1 MALDRSRTGAPVGDV
16 AVVRALSAMLLQIL
30 QADQSSEFA
39 TPIAPLTG
47 ASDGET
53 GRILLGRQWLKN
65 RTSPSRVVMIPISS
79 AFGPANTSSN
89 AFVDPATGQTQ
100 GAIVRKL
107 RRPLATDR
115 ATYEVHVWAQSL
127 PADQEND
134 IDATRYLA
142 HRVIQAAQLI
152 AMTSVRFDG
161 PGQWGPTALVQAG
174 LEFTFHLS
182 IDMPVLDSSVQ
193 FPPAPLTVVPSI
205 AISQGT

>member
-1 MALDRSRTGAPVGDV
+1 MGDV
-16 AVVRALSAMLLQIL
+16 AVIRALSAMLVQVL

-65 RTSPSRVVMIPISS
+65 RTAPSRVVMIPVSS
-79 AFGPANTSSN
+79 AFLPPNTSSN
-89 AFVDPATGQTQ
+89 AFVDPQTGQMQ

-115 ATYEVHVWAQSL
+115 ATYEVHVWAQAL

-142 HRVIQAAQLI
+142 HRVIQSAQLI

-161 PGQWGPTALVQAG
+161 PGQWGPVALMQAG
-174 LEFTFHLS
+174 TEFVFALS
-182 IDMPVLDSSVQ
+182 IDMPVIDSSVQ

-205 AISQGT
+205 AISQGP

>member
-65 RTSPSRVVMIPISS
+65 RTSPSRVVMIPISP

-142 HRVIQAAQLI
+142 HRVIQSAQLI

-161 PGQWGPTALVQAG
+161 PGQWGPVGLVQAG

>member
-1 MALDRSRTGAPVGDV
+1 VGDV

-89 AFVDPATGQTQ
+89 AFIDPATGQTQ

-115 ATYEVHVWAQSL
+115 ATYEVHVWAQAL

-134 IDATRYLA
+134 IDATRYLT
-142 HRVIQAAQLI
+142 HRVIQAAQNI

-161 PGQWGPTALVQAG
+161 PGEWGPTALVQAG

-182 IDMPVLDSSVQ
+182 IDMPVIDSSVQ

-205 AISQGT
+205 AISQGP